1 MTDKNNV
8 ITLVNSQENT
18 ALQQFEIDIHNAI
31 MKATDSGVS
40 LISIIGLMQCHI
52 NIEASL
58 LLRPNLID

>member
-8 ITLVNSQENT
+8 ISIVQNQENT

-52 NIEASL
+52 NIETNL
-58 LLRPNLID
+58 LLRPDSID